1 MGTIVWVLLGRS
13 VPYTT
18 VLAVLMLAAIAGVA
32 THVPA
37 GLGVIEAV
45 FIACLGGELSSTHL
59 LAALLSYRA
68 VYYLA
73 ALALAASAYALGEVS
88 RPRAPA

>member
-1 MGTIVWVLLGRS
+1 LPSVSRS
-13 VPYTT
+13 
-18 VLAVLMLAAIAGVA
+18 
-32 THVPA
+32 HVPA

-45 FIACLGGELSSTHL
+45 FVACLGASLSSTQV

-73 ALALAASAYALGEVS
+73 ALALASIAYAMSEVS
-88 RPRAPA
+88 LRRARS